1 MQLIVSYSPGIYV
14 SLHARTREAVRT
26 LYELCRKENKLQT
39 WVATSD
45 YHATWFAGDPI
56 GAIRAAQLG
65 LCEKALEKLES
76 RTVKI
81 AHPQRTA

>member
-14 SLHARTREAVRT
+14 SLHARTRDAVRT
-26 LYELCRKENKLQT
+26 LYEICRRENKLQI
-39 WVATSD
+39 WISTSD

-65 LCEKALEKLES
+65 LCEKGLAKLES

-81 AHPQRTA
+81 